1 MNGTDALFEFI
12 KQRAGSEVEDRA
24 SIKSVPCKAI
34 TNNNDGTVMVE
45 DTVTGSKY
53 NLPNF
58 SGSVISDNEN
68 VKVFYSG
75 NMILESNAYI
85 GACQNKNTPTGN
97 VGIKYVIGT
106 SYSNGGSSSEVLL
119 SKLTFDSYYST
130 NVFLHFSSTIS
141 AQDNGNA
148 SIIVYIDGMKHQYKP
163 SFSVVSGSPMSFSFS
178 VPFSVTAGR
187 HRVRV
192 TTVSSGVFSNVYCYV
207 WGQGIDGD
215 SVVNDSKITVIQL
228 DDNLRE
234 TENVS
239 YFDTVALAKAFL
251 LQNLNNKYR
260 VVVGNDLG
268 LASLGANAFENCSNI
283 YYIWLNDQLRELGN
297 YAFSHCSNLQAIV
310 IPENVTIINN
320 YAFQYCNSLTDI
332 SIPDGVSLIAQS
344 AFRNCISLTEIHL
357 PDSLGLLGN
366 MSFASCSSLK
376 SISIPSGIQ
385 DIPTM
390 CFTGCG
396 LETIEFPERLL
407 SIGTSAFRMCYNLTS
422 VTFPNSLKVIGNYA
436 FAMDNNYTGNP
447 GAEWK
452 YQVLQE
458 VNLNDG
464 LDVIGNC
471 AFQACVL
478 ESIEIPSS
486 VTSISATN
494 DRQSFITCYNLKSI
508 VVHKT
513 SGSISGSP
521 WGAIH
526 ATVTW
531 TG

>member
-1 MNGTDALFEFI
+1 MNGTDALFKFI
-12 KQRAGSEVEDRA
+12 KERASAEIENKT
-24 SIKSVPCKAI
+24 SIKSVPCKALS
-34 TNNNDGTVMVE
+34 TNGDGTILVE
-45 DTVTGSKY
+45 DTTTGSRY

-58 SGSVISDNEN
+58 SGSVINDNEN
-68 VKVFYSG
+68 VKVFYNG
-75 NMILESNAYI
+75 NMIVESNAYI
-85 GACQNKNTPTGN
+85 GACENKNTPTGN

-106 SYSNGGSSSEVLL
+106 SYSNGGSATEVLL
-119 SKLTFDSYYST
+119 STLTFDCFYST
-130 NVFLHFSSTIS
+130 NTFLHFSSTIS
-141 AQDNGNA
+141 AQDNGNVA
-148 SIIVYIDGMKHQYKP
+148 IVVYIDGVIHQYRP
-163 SFSVVSGSPMSFSFS
+163 TFSVVGDSPMSFSFS
-178 VPFSVTAGR
+178 VPFSVTSGR
-187 HRVRV
+187 HRIRV
-192 TTVSSGVFSNVYCYV
+192 MATSDGVFSNVYCYV

-215 SVVNDSKITVIQL
+215 SIVNDSKITVIQL

-239 YFDTVALAKAFL
+239 YFDSVALAKAFL

-310 IPENVTIINN
+310 IPENVITINN

-332 SIPDGVSLIAQS
+332 SIPDGVLQIGQS
-344 AFRNCISLTEIHL
+344 AFRNCISLAEIHL

-366 MSFASCSSLK
+366 MSFLSCGSLK
-376 SISIPSGIQ
+376 SISIPANIQ

-390 CFTGCG
+390 CFTSCG
-396 LETIEFPERLL
+396 LETIEFSEGLL
-407 SIGTSAFRMCYNLTS
+407 SISTSAFRMCYDLTS
-422 VTFPNSLKVIGNYA
+422 VTFPNSLKNIGNYA

-464 LDVIGNC
+464 LVAIGNC

-521 WGAIH
+521 WGARY

>member
-163 SFSVVSGSPMSFSFS
+163 SFSVVSGLPMSFSFS

-215 SVVNDSKITVIQL
+215 SVVNDSKITVIEL
-228 DDNLRE
+228 DDNLKE
-234 TENVS
+234 TDNVS
-239 YFDTVALAKAFL
+239 YFDTVALAKSFL
-251 LQNLNNKYR
+251 LQNLSNKYR
-260 VVVGNDLG
+260 IVVGNDLG
-268 LASLGANAFENCSNI
+268 LTSLGANAFENCSNI
-283 YYIWLNDQLRELGN
+283 YYIWLNDQLRELGD
-297 YAFSHCSNLQAIV
+297 YAFSHCSNLRGIV
-310 IPENVTIINN
+310 VPTNVISINDH
-320 YAFQYCNSLTDI
+320 AFQYCNSLTDI
-332 SIPDGVSLIAQS
+332 SVPDGVMQIEQS
-344 AFRNCISLTEIHL
+344 AFMNCTSLAEVHL
-357 PDSLGLLGN
+357 PDSLRQFGN
-366 MSFASCSSLK
+366 MSFAACKSLK
-376 SISIPSGIQ
+376 TIFIPANIQ
-385 DIPTM
+385 EIPYQ
-390 CFTGCG
+390 CFAGSG
-396 LETIEFPERLL
+396 LENIEFSEGLL
-407 SIGTSAFRMCYNLTS
+407 SIGTGAFRMCYNLTS
-422 VTFPNSLKVIGNYA
+422 VTFPNSLKNIGNYA

-458 VNLNDG
+458 VNLNGG
-464 LDVIGNC
+464 LVAIGNS

-494 DRQSFITCYNLKSI
+494 DRQSFITCYNLKNI
-508 VVHKT
+508 TVHKA

>member
-215 SVVNDSKITVIQL
+215 SVVNDSKITVIEL
-228 DDNLRE
+228 DDNLKE
-234 TENVS
+234 TESVE
-239 YFDTVALAKAFL
+239 YFDTVATTKSFL
-251 LQNLNNKYR
+251 LSNLRNKYR
-260 VVVGNDLG
+260 VIVGNDTGLTTLG
-268 LASLGANAFENCSNI
+268 TNAFQNCSNI
-283 YYIWLNDQLRELGN
+283 HFMWLNDQLMNLGD
-297 YAFSHCSNLQAIV
+297 YSFDGCTNLQSIV
-310 IPENVTIINN
+310 IPENVNNISN
-320 YAFQYCNSLTDI
+320 YAFNGCSSLKDVSMPDNVL
-332 SIPDGVSLIAQS
+332 SIGNRAFGNCGSLES
-344 AFRNCISLTEIHL
+344 ISLPQNLIQ
-357 PDSLGLLGN
+357 LGSG
-366 MSFASCSSLK
+366 SFVSTGLK
-376 SISIPSGIQ
+376 SISIPPNVQ
-385 DIPTM
+385 EIPRI
-390 CFTGCG
+390 CFSASKLKEVDFGNVV
-396 LETIEFPERLL
+396 
-407 SIGTSAFRMCYNLTS
+407 SIGNNAFNSCYYLENIVIPSSVMNIGAGAFMMQNNMDSGDIKQEWEYPNAGKNIILSNGIKTIGGGAFHECTLTEI
-422 VTFPNSLKVIGNYA
+422 T
-436 FAMDNNYTGNP
+436 
-447 GAEWK
+447 
-452 YQVLQE
+452 
-458 VNLNDG
+458 
-464 LDVIGNC
+464 
-471 AFQACVL
+471 
-478 ESIEIPSS
+478 IPSS
-486 VTSISATN
+486 VTAM
-494 DRQSFITCYNLKSI
+494 QSTALGYAFSGCYDLESI
-508 VVHKT
+508 VVNKPT
-513 SGSISGSP
+513 DSLSGSP
-521 WGAIH
+521 WSAPK
-526 ATVTW
+526 ATVIW